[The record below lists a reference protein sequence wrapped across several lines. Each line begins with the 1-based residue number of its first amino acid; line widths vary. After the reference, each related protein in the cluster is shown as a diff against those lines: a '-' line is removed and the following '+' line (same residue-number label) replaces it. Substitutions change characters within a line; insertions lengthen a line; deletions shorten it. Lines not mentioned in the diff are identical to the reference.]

1 MRSAQHLRLSTRQ
14 TKVFGQN
21 PTLQFQYALAREL
34 GMTWRRLI
42 SEMGTSELIHWMAFF
57 RREQR
62 DQDRARERASDNAEA
77 MKAARGMAGRMR

>member
-1 MRSAQHLRLSTRQ
+1 
-14 TKVFGQN
+14 
-21 PTLQFQYALAREL
+21 
-34 GMTWRRLI
+34 MTWRRLI

-77 MKAARGMAGRMR
+77 MKAARGMAGMRR